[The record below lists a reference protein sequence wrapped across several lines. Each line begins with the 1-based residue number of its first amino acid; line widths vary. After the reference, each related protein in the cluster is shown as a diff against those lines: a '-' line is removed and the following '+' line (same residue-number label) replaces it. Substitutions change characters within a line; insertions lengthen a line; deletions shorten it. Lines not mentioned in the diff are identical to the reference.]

1 MAMSQKLETQNLVS
15 QKQIHH
21 RESFL
26 DNIAQ
31 KLGRPRQIE
40 PVERPALKHTCHKEV
55 MTGLSS
61 DELKEVLINYTR
73 TALGAHAVET
83 TQADLTK
90 TLAEVCNKYGDD
102 EKNEATDS
110 TSSDPAV
117 NETIL
122 SADPRLL
129 ALVDIKQLTNDNH
142 AVHVWDQNAGYEPNI
157 CIAERAKAGVVFA
170 EQALA
175 ESGTMVL
182 YSNPAQG
189 RAISLLPEA
198 SVFVVPQSA
207 LVARLTQ
214 ATATLHDKA
223 RNGERIP
230 SCVNFISGP
239 SSTADIELI
248 KVVGV
253 HGPVYATYV
262 IINDM

>member
-1 MAMSQKLETQNLVS
+1 MSQ
-15 QKQIHH
+15 IHN
-21 RESFL
+21 RDSFL

-31 KLGRPRQIE
+31 KLGRARRTE
-40 PVERPALKHTCHKEV
+40 PVAKPELKHTCHHDV
-55 MTGLSS
+55 MAGFTP
-61 DELKEVLINYTR
+61 DELKNVLCEYAR
-73 TALGAHAVET
+73 TSLGSQAIET
-83 TQADLTK
+83 TKDKLTE
-90 TLAEVCNKYGDD
+90 TLKAVCEGYCQPEGEDA
-102 EKNEATDS
+102 ATD
-110 TSSDPAV
+110 PK
-117 NETIL
+117 ETII

-129 ALVDIKQLTNDNH
+129 SLIDINALETPEHCIHIWNTQL
-142 AVHVWDQNAGYEPNI
+142 GYEPNI
-157 CIAERAKAGVVFA
+157 DVAERAKVGIVYA

-182 YSNPAQG
+182 YSQPAQG

-198 SVFVVPQSA
+198 SVFVVPKSA

-214 ATATLHDKA
+214 ATRILHEKA

-253 HGPVYATYV
+253 HGPVYATY
-262 IINDM
+262 IIIDDM

>member
-1 MAMSQKLETQNLVS
+1 MSQDQMSQNQVT
-15 QKQIHH
+15 KNQIHN

-26 DNIAQ
+26 DNIAK

-40 PVERPALKHTCHKEV
+40 PVERPALKHTCHQQV
-55 MTGLSS
+55 MADLSS
-61 DELKEVLINYTR
+61 EALKEVLINYTR

-83 TQADLTK
+83 TQADLTE
-90 TLAEVCNKYGDD
+90 TLAEVCNKYCL
-102 EKNEATDS
+102 NEDS
-110 TSSDPAV
+110 EAADPSSTGSAV

-129 ALVDIKQLTNDNH
+129 ALVDIKQLANDKH
-142 AVHVWDQNAGYEPNI
+142 AVHVWDQKAGYGPNI
-157 CIAERAKAGVVFA
+157 SIAERAKVGVVFA

-198 SVFVVPQSA
+198 SVFVVPQST

-214 ATATLHDKA
+214 ATAILHEKA

-248 KVVGV
+248 KVVGA